1 MIRVEGAGPED
12 EMYAD
17 VGVVLEGVELLQ
29 NLQSVSL
36 GCVMVFC
43 FIDVLNLPYP
53 KDLKSTIEGLIK
65 S

>member
-36 GCVMVFC
+36 GCVMVFVSLMC
-43 FIDVLNLPYP
+43 
-53 KDLKSTIEGLIK
+53 
-65 S
+65 